1 MPKDKE
7 NPNYF
12 ANLTKA
18 QKAKQSALIAKS
30 KQEYKKGKV
39 EDRPRVSD
47 TPNKRSKHVRNFENK
62 YGFPITDKAR
72 VEETFPD
79 ADIDTIFKKGIG
91 AYGSSGSRPNVS
103 AAQWA
108 YARLA
113 SVLTGGPSLRID
125 RNLVGPISLEKIG
138 QRGGVT
144 ISKPE
149 FIKEHENLLRILKS
163 GKRSELVKEAADQQE
178 ELDKVLKGGQ
188 ISKDFLQQMAQSAY
202 PGNTKLQIGPYKLQF
217 STPTLKFYRENK
229 NIVVSI
235 RGTQPSDAA
244 DLSADGLA
252 IIGRLRSSS
261 RYTRDLQTLLDFQT
275 KYPKSEYRYIGVAHS
290 LGAAIMDGFIRA
302 GLLRNGLSYNGLVEP
317 QEIRGNPLHY
327 RIYNKNDPLYLAVGK
342 YIPNVEVRTTVDPL
356 WKTILEHYLPFGL
369 SALFKMYD
377 SHRLGTFKGGH

>member
-1 MPKDKE
+1 MPTHRERVLKKLGLE
-7 NPNYF
+7 EGQSV
-12 ANLTKA
+12 ASLSKA
-18 QKAKQSALIAKS
+18 SGIPKKTL
-30 KQEYKKGKV
+30 QEVYN
-39 EDRPRVSD
+39 R
-47 TPNKRSKHVRNFENK
+47 
-62 YGFPITDKAR
+62 
-72 VEETFPD
+72 
-79 ADIDTIFKKGIG
+79 GIG
-91 AYGSSGSRPNVS
+91 AYKTNPQSVRMKGSFKKGVNAPLSKKLSKE
-103 AAQWA
+103 QWA
-108 YARLA
+108 MARVYSFLDNNPNHDED
-113 SVLTGGPSLRID
+113 L
-125 RNLVGPISLEKIG
+125 
-138 QRGGVT
+138 RGGVT
-144 ISKPE
+144 ISKPD

-178 ELDKVLKGGQ
+178 ELDKVLKGGL

-217 STPTLKFYRENK
+217 STPTLKFYRDNK

-235 RGTQPSDAA
+235 RGTQPSNTE

-261 RYTRDLQTLLDFQT
+261 RYNRDLQTLLDFQT

-327 RIYNKNDPLYLAVGK
+327 RIYHKNDPLYLAVGR

-356 WKTILEHYLPFGL
+356 WKTVLEHSLPFGL
-369 SALFKMYD
+369 STLFKMYD
-377 SHRLGTFKGGH
+377 SHRLGVFKGGH